1 MEYVLIGL
9 AVAIGF
15 YLAPFVI
22 TIVFGV
28 IIAVVATIMTV
39 FKTLFGK

>member
-1 MEYVLIGL
+1 MDYILIGL

-28 IIAVVATIMTV
+28 IIAVLATIMV
-39 FKTLFGK
+39 VLKNLFGN